1 MSHRHTMQK
10 RHRTT
15 VWLNRDLWQQFME
28 KAREHHLSTCLVL
41 EALMSAYLYG
51 GSVVPGQDKPQ
62 VVNITIERE
71 EMRPRRRED
80 EKYVR
85 REPPAKPIPRKWS
98 ARRVPRDARCIGCRH
113 HERQAEYNPSFQ
125 GLLIY
130 HWCSKRG
137 LPLCDVPDDVL
148 RTCELREV

>member
-41 EALMSAYLYG
+41 EALMSAYVYG

-62 VVNITIERE
+62 VVNVTVERE

-80 EKYVR
+80 ELYVR
-85 REPPAKPIPRKWS
+85 SKKKPRENHYDP
-98 ARRVPRDARCIGCRH
+98 
-113 HERQAEYNPSFQ
+113 FQ
-125 GLLIY
+125 GWY
-130 HWCSKRG
+130 YD
-137 LPLCDVPDDVL
+137 P
-148 RTCELREV
+148 ELRPGLIVVEQPREWKGDDKGFKWNSEAGLWWRLE